1 MKQNKSLF
9 SKALLSIGLP
19 LAVIFSIV
27 AVISLSSVKQVIANP
42 EQFAMVQKVMLTTF
56 GIGLLVMIGII
67 ILITRGFV
75 KPIKRLAIAA
85 DRLAM
90 GDVNLGLERT
100 DKISD
105 DEFGQLTT
113 SFGTIAHHIRTQSDA
128 AMSLAS
134 GDLSV
139 EIQPGS
145 DKDLLGKS
153 LIAIKNAIVN
163 LVSDNTMLSKAAA
176 KGDFTKRAETKKY
189 SGDFK
194 KIIEGLNQTMDIA
207 VDKVVWYES
216 ILDGI
221 PFPIHVTDSNMKWT
235 YLNKA
240 FSDLMIAN
248 GVIKNREAAYGM
260 DCCNAGANI
269 CNTEGCGIRRLVDQG
284 LSDSYFDWV
293 GRNNK
298 QDTAYLRNRNGEKTG
313 FVEIVT
319 DLTSIISV
327 SNYTNEEVSRLE
339 KNLILLSE
347 GDMDFDMNI
356 QKAGEY
362 TVEVSEQFSKI
373 GESLVEVKK
382 SIGHLIDDAAI
393 MTTAAVEGKLEI
405 RGDVTKFKGAWKT
418 LVSGMNNILDVIEKP
433 ILEVMKVMNEIS
445 IGNLEAT
452 VSGSYKGDFDQLKQ
466 SVNNTAG
473 NLKKIVTDI
482 STITGQIAN
491 GNLDIKNISDY
502 QGDFGDISSAL
513 NIIIESLNSVMS
525 DINDAAEQVSTGS
538 DQVSEGSQSLAQ
550 GSTEQASSIEELT
563 ASITE
568 IASQTKNNAVNA
580 NQARELTTEVMGNAA
595 KGNSQMSEMQD
606 SMVEINKSSVNISK
620 IIKVIDDIAF
630 QTNILA
636 LNAAVEAARA
646 GQHGKGFAVVA
657 EEVRSLAARS
667 ADAAKETTVL
677 IEGSIEKVQ
686 TGTRI
691 ADETASALNEIVD
704 GIEKVSNLVENIA
717 VASNEQATGIAQI
730 NQGVEQ
736 VAQVVQNN
744 SATAEESAA
753 ASEELSG
760 QAELLKQMID
770 RFQLR
775 KS

>member
-1 MKQNKSLF
+1 MKRKKGLF
-9 SKALLSIGLP
+9 SKVLLTIGLP
-19 LAVIFSIV
+19 VAVTFSIV
-27 AVISLSSVKQVIANP
+27 ALITLTIVKQAISNP
-42 EQFAMVQKVMLTTF
+42 ELFASVQTSMLLIF
-56 GIGLLVMIGII
+56 GIGLLII
-67 ILITRGFV
+67 IGLIILTANGFI
-75 KPIKRLAIAA
+75 KPVIRLADVAE
-85 DRLAM
+85 RLAT
-90 GDVNLGLERT
+90 GDVDLDFTLT
-100 DKISD
+100 DKVSN
-105 DEFGQLTT
+105 DELGEL
-113 SFGTIAHHIRTQSDA
+113 TIAFAIIVDNIKTQSDA
-128 AMSLAS
+128 AKRIVN
-134 GDLSV
+134 GDLSI
-139 EIQPGS
+139 EIQPKS
-145 DKDLLGKS
+145 EKDVLGKS
-153 LIAIKNAIVN
+153 LISIKDAIEN
-163 LVSDNTMLSKAAA
+163 LVSDTSKLSNEALQ
-176 KGDFTKRAETKKY
+176 GQFLKRAELKKY
-189 SGDFK
+189 SGNFK
-194 KIIEGLNQTMDIA
+194 KVMASVNQTMDTV
-207 VDKVVWYES
+207 VDKAIWYES
-216 ILDGI
+216 IIDAI
-221 PFPIHVTDSNMKWT
+221 PFPIHVTDNNMKWT
-235 YLNKA
+235 YLNKPFA
-240 FSDLMIAN
+240 DLMIAN
-248 GVIKNREAAYGM
+248 GVIKNREQAFGM

-269 CNTEGCGIRRLVDQG
+269 CNTDGCGIRRLVDQG
-284 LSDSYFDWV
+284 LSDSYFEWV
-293 GRNNK
+293 GRSNK
-298 QDTAYLRNRNGEKTG
+298 QDTAYLKNRKGEKTG

-327 SNYTNEEVSRLE
+327 SAYTKEEVSRLE
-339 KNLILLSE
+339 RNLILLSE
-347 GDMDFDMNI
+347 GDLDFDMNI
-356 QKAGEY
+356 EEAGEY
-362 TVEVSEQFSKI
+362 TAEVSQQFVKI
-373 GESLVEVKK
+373 GESLGEVKK
-382 SIGHLIDDAAI
+382 SIGNLIDDASI
-393 MTTAAVEGKLEI
+393 MTSAAVEGKLEV
-405 RGDVTKFKGAWKT
+405 RGDPAKFKGAWKT
-418 LVSGMNNILDVIEKP
+418 LVGGMNNILEVIEEP
-433 ILEVMKVMNEIS
+433 LNEVLEVMNEIA
-445 IGNLEAT
+445 IGNLQAT
-452 VSGSYKGDFDQLKQ
+452 VSGSYKGDFDQLKE
-466 SVNNTAG
+466 SVNNTAS
-473 NLKKIVTDI
+473 NLKMIVTDI
-482 STITGQIAN
+482 STITGQIAD
-491 GNLDIKNISDY
+491 GNLDLESINEY
-502 QGDFGDISSAL
+502 QGDFVDISTAL
-513 NIIIESLNSVMS
+513 NVIIESLNSVMI
-525 DINDAAEQVSTGS
+525 DINDASEQVSSGS
-538 DQVSEGSQSLAQ
+538 NQVSEGSQALAQ

-580 NQARELTTEVMGNAA
+580 NQARELTTEVMGNAT